1 MWGPGERTPGSS
13 QGDAAPGATL
23 SLLRK
28 WPDVISSS
36 ADPEKLAECLLHDLL
51 IFNTSDNQSLNHWA
65 LPQPRVKANRRAL
78 WTA

>member
-51 IFNTSDNQSLNHWA
+51 IFNTSDNQSLNH
-65 LPQPRVKANRRAL
+65 
-78 WTA
+78 